1 MVATVRRR
9 HAKASAADKE
19 PDSQSKVESPGKDGS
34 EPKFTAREAG
44 SYIVSMVTELR
55 SIAIAADFRFLVYL
69 LEMAFQEAYRL
80 EAELGREGKSH
91 P

>member
-1 MVATVRRR
+1 MEAP
-9 HAKASAADKE
+9 E
-19 PDSQSKVESPGKDGS
+19 L
-34 EPKFTAREAG
+34 KFTHCEAG
-44 SYIVSMVTELR
+44 SYIVSMIAELR
-55 SIAIAADFRFLVYL
+55 SMAVAADFRFLAYL